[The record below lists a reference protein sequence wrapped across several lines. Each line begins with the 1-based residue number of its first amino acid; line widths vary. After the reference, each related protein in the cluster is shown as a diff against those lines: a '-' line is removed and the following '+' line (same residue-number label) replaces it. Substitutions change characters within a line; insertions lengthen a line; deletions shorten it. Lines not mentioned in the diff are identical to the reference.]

1 MTMKISEVMTTE
13 VETIGADQTAR
24 EAASFMLRADAGS
37 IPVCDG
43 DKVIGMITDRDIA
56 VRGVAEGRGPD
67 TPVSELM
74 SDGIICARE
83 DEDIQEV
90 ARRMSEE
97 QVRRLP
103 VLDAE
108 DRLCGIVSLGDL
120 TRETRGEAA
129 QTALEGVSSP
139 GGITSTIDEKRPEF
153 SGANLLRQL
162 RDRPVDQCLIAI
174 GVITLGDQLG
184 RGCRGCLGSG

>member
-13 VETIGADQTAR
+13 VETISSDRTAR

-43 DKVIGMITDRDIA
+43 DRVIGIITDRDIA

-83 DEDIQEV
+83 DEDV
-90 ARRMSEE
+90 ATVAQRMSDE

-103 VLDAE
+103 VLDA
-108 DRLCGIVSLGDL
+108 DDKLCGIVSLGDL
-120 TRETRGEAA
+120 AREARGETAE
-129 QTALEGVSSP
+129 QALEGVSSP
-139 GGITSTIDEKRPEF
+139 GGSH
-153 SGANLLRQL
+153 Q
-162 RDRPVDQCLIAI
+162 Q
-174 GVITLGDQLG
+174 
-184 RGCRGCLGSG
+184 